1 MKKIGLLILS
11 FITTI
16 VAAANDYN
24 EKWNTHFSYNR
35 TNKVCLT
42 ENKVFAIANNHLYTV
57 TKEDGV
63 LDKYTKID
71 GLSDNNVKDIQYSA
85 ERGCLIIVYENS
97 NIDIIES
104 DGIIYNIPDLY
115 NKQLSV
121 NKTINQITIDGDF
134 AYLSTEFGIVVIN
147 LKKKEIANTYIIG
160 PDATKIPIYGIAI
173 DQEYIYALS
182 IEYIYKAKKEGS
194 NLLDYNYWQ
203 DNKISL
209 NTSEDCRTLYKFSNS
224 LFTIKSDS
232 IVYMYNNEWKDFYT
246 STSKYAKVSVNDEKL
261 LISGGNN
268 GLICYNKDLK
278 EEFKA
283 QYYTLHTEYDAQNN
297 RYWLASGEE
306 GIKKVKLNETV
317 ETYKMSGPTL
327 SDLKRIIYSGD
338 RMYLI
343 NGRGSLTDRGYKS
356 PIISYIENHKWYNL
370 TPQAMGLHNFIE
382 YAQDVTSVATDP
394 KDKSHWFFTT
404 FGEGV
409 FEVKDNKIVAIYN
422 QVTTNGEIKS
432 ANHIIYHF
440 NRCDGLKYD
449 SYGNL
454 YVGMSSVKD
463 PMSIY
468 SASTGWKNIKQN
480 KEQVSTEWAKDFIFT
495 SKYRAFLR
503 ARGTAGIYFWHDNK
517 TPLDPSDDKTAL
529 FLANTWTDKDGK
541 LLSPIYLHDAKEDK
555 NGTLWVGTELGPIL
569 LQNPNQIFSS
579 SDYRCTRVKINRND
593 DSGLADYLL
602 DGETIYAIEIDYGNR
617 KWLGTAN
624 SGLYLVSEDG
634 TETIAHFTKEN
645 SPLSSNSISD
655 LELNPTTGELFI
667 VTPEGVFSYKTD
679 SSKPVKEASKET
691 IYAYPNPVRPEYS
704 GEVIIGGLE
713 DNSIVWITDASGNLV
728 FKGRTVGG
736 SISWDCKNRTGQDV
750 TGGVYMVLVSNE
762 DSDNPNSVATK
773 ILVVR

>member
-24 EKWNTHFSYNR
+24 EKWNTHFSYNN

-42 ENKVFAIANNHLYTV
+42 ENKVFAIANNHLYSIS
-57 TKEDGV
+57 KEDGIINTHTK
-63 LDKYTKID
+63 LDGFSENEVI
-71 GLSDNNVKDIQYSA
+71 DIQYNNT
-85 ERGCLIIVYENS
+85 RKCLIIVYANA
-97 NIDIIES
+97 NIDILEP
-104 DGIIYNIPDLY
+104 DGTIYNIPDLY
-115 NKQLSV
+115 QKNMSV
-121 NKTINQITIDGDF
+121 DKNIYQITMDEEY
-134 AYLSTEFGIVVIN
+134 AYLSTGFGIVVVN
-147 LKKKEIANTYIIG
+147 LNKKEIANTYIIG
-160 PDATKIPIYGIAI
+160 PDATRVPVYGISI
-173 DQEYIYALS
+173 DEDSIYALS
-182 IEYIYKAKKEGS
+182 TEYIFKAPKKNS

-203 DNKISL
+203 EDKISL

-232 IVYMYNNEWKDFYT
+232 IVYMYNNKWNDFYT
-246 STSKYAKVSVNDEKL
+246 STSKYAKVSVNDDKL
-261 LISGGNN
+261 LISGGHN
-268 GLICYNKDLK
+268 GLICFNKELK

-283 QYYTLHTEYDAQNN
+283 QYYTLHTEYDAPNN

-370 TPQAMGLHNFIE
+370 TPQAMGLYNFIE

-432 ANHIIYHF
+432 ANHIIYHY

-468 SASTGWKNIKQN
+468 STSTGWKNIKQN
-480 KEQVSTEWAKDFIFT
+480 KEQASTEWAKDFIFT

-579 SDYRCTRVKINRND
+579 SDYRCTRVKINRDD

-617 KWLGTAN
+617 KWLGTGN

-679 SSKPVKEASKET
+679 SSKPVKEATKET